1 MNEKLRADRLLEPE
15 FWADRFQIIG
25 QWISQQLF
33 TAWSLTEIGMV
44 MLCIPLAWLLA
55 RPLKPR
61 LSSLIE
67 KRFSRY
73 LPVRRFL
80 DAFARLLGHEI
91 LIALLWLVLIGFQKA
106 GREPAMVDIVG
117 SLLTAWVGIGLLS
130 SVVRDPHWARFFAIA
145 AWTVAALHIL
155 SLLEPVLN
163 LLDGLAIHLGEIRLS
178 VLLLIKVVIVLTLLL
193 RLASNA
199 SAILEKRIL
208 SLEGL
213 TPSVQVLLAKV
224 LKITLL
230 ATAVAIALSSLGI
243 DLAVFAFFGG
253 AVGLGVGFGLQKVV
267 SNLIS
272 GVILLL
278 DKSIKPGDV
287 IEVGD
292 GYGRIQSLGAR
303 YVSVITRDGTEYLIP
318 NEDLITQ
325 QVVNWSFSN
334 NLVRLK
340 IGVGVAYDSEIHAVI
355 RLMTEVAK
363 NTPRVLENPRPVCQ
377 LKNFGDNS
385 IDMELRIWIQDP
397 QNGVSNVSSAVR
409 LGIWESFKANGIEI
423 PFPQRDIYVK
433 SVPHN
438 MKVQNSSAV
447 LARTAKDE
455 A

>member
-1 MNEKLRADRLLEPE
+1 
-15 FWADRFQIIG
+15 
-25 QWISQQLF
+25 
-33 TAWSLTEIGMV
+33 
-44 MLCIPLAWLLA
+44 
-55 RPLKPR
+55 
-61 LSSLIE
+61 
-67 KRFSRY
+67 
-73 LPVRRFL
+73 
-80 DAFARLLGHEI
+80 
-91 LIALLWLVLIGFQKA
+91 
-106 GREPAMVDIVG
+106 
-117 SLLTAWVGIGLLS
+117 
-130 SVVRDPHWARFFAIA
+130 
-145 AWTVAALHIL
+145 
-155 SLLEPVLN
+155 
-163 LLDGLAIHLGEIRLS
+163 
-178 VLLLIKVVIVLTLLL
+178 
-193 RLASNA
+193 
-199 SAILEKRIL
+199 
-208 SLEGL
+208 
-213 TPSVQVLLAKV
+213 
-224 LKITLL
+224 
-230 ATAVAIALSSLGI
+230 
-243 DLAVFAFFGG
+243 
-253 AVGLGVGFGLQKVV
+253 
-267 SNLIS
+267 
-272 GVILLL
+272 
-278 DKSIKPGDV
+278 
-287 IEVGD
+287 
-292 GYGRIQSLGAR
+292 
-303 YVSVITRDGTEYLIP
+303 VITRDGTEYLIP